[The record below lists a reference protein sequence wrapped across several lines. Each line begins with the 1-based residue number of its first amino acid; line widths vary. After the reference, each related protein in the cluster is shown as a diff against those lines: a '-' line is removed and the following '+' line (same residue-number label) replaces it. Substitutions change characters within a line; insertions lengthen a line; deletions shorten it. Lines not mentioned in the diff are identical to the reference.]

1 MPQRFVWLE
10 TSYLQSTLKGI
21 ENILI
26 YGHSMLGQTTFSWND
41 RRCIQSIELKKQLF
55 QDKQVILIEDDA
67 QLPSVDDKPLYHAIL
82 SNAVGEQGCYAY
94 R

>member
-21 ENILI
+21 EN
-26 YGHSMLGQTTFSWND
+26 MLGQTTFSWND